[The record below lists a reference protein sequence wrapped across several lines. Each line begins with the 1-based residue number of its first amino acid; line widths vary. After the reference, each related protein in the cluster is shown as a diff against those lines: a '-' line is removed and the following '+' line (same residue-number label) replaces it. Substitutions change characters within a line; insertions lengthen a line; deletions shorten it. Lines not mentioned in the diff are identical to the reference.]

1 MTTSG
6 VDISFP
12 HLGIAISHLQ
22 NGITIFGFRIA
33 FYGIIIGCGMLAGI
47 WLAQKDA
54 KRRGQDP
61 ELYLDYALYGI
72 ICAIIG
78 ARTYYVIFEWDAY
91 KDDLLQIFN
100 LRAGG
105 LAIYGGV
112 IGAVLSLLIFAWR
125 RKQPFFSLADTGVL
139 GLVLGQ
145 IIGRWGNFF
154 NCEAFGGYTDSLLA
168 MRIKRSLVNPSMIS
182 QELLDHII
190 IEQGV
195 GYIQVHPTF
204 LYESLWNLCL
214 LIFMLWYRKRK
225 KFDGE
230 MVLIYFLGYGIGRC
244 WIEGLRTDQLLLF
257 GTGLPVSQCLS
268 IALAVSSA
276 SILLW
281 RHRKI
286 AKSRHG

>member
-12 HLGIAISHLQ
+12 HLGIAIRHLQ
-22 NGITIFGFRIA
+22 NSITIFGFRIA

-91 KDDLLQIFN
+91 KNDLLQILN

-112 IGAVLSLLIFAWR
+112 IGAVLSLIIFAWH
-125 RKQPFFSLADTGVL
+125 RKQSFVSMADTGVL

-154 NCEAFGGYTDSLLA
+154 NCEAFGGYTDGLLA
-168 MRIKRSLVNPSMIS
+168 MRIRRSLPNPSMIS
-182 QELLDHII
+182 QELIDHII

-195 GYIQVHPTF
+195 EYIQVHPTF

-230 MVLIYFLGYGIGRC
+230 MVLLYFIGYGIGRC

-268 IALAVSSA
+268 VALAASSA
-276 SILLW
+276 CILLW
-281 RHRKI
+281 KRRKMGQLM
-286 AKSRHG
+286 R

>member
-12 HLGIAISHLQ
+12 HLGIAIRHLQ
-22 NGITIFGFRIA
+22 NSITIFGFRIA

-91 KDDLLQIFN
+91 KNDLLQILN

-112 IGAVLSLLIFAWR
+112 IGAVLSLIIFAWH
-125 RKQPFFSLADTGVL
+125 RKQSFVSMADTGVL

-154 NCEAFGGYTDSLLA
+154 NCEAFGGYTDGLLA
-168 MRIKRSLVNPSMIS
+168 MRIRRSLPNPSMIS
-182 QELLDHII
+182 QELIDHII

-195 GYIQVHPTF
+195 EYIQVHPTF
-204 LYESLWNLCL
+204 HYESLWNLCL

-230 MVLIYFLGYGIGRC
+230 MVLLYFIGYGIGRC

-268 IALAVSSA
+268 VALAASSA
-276 SILLW
+276 CILLW
-281 RHRKI
+281 KRRKMGQLM
-286 AKSRHG
+286 R